1 MRSKS
6 QPATTDGTADQPAS
20 HRRSRKVP
28 VIIAVAVAATVML
41 GVFMVARAGAR
52 VNKVALATQA
62 KGVSTV
68 AAVASTYKP
77 TRKYVGTL
85 LPWVEAKVGP
95 QLISAYV
102 GTVLVRPG
110 DPVKRGQ
117 IIGTLDCR
125 NASAA
130 SQGMSAQARA
140 IEAQQVAVSHEA
152 ARIAE
157 LENGGFA
164 SANEIER
171 KQADSASKQAELMSA
186 KARLQR
192 AALEVGDCVLR
203 APFDGEISDRMMDPG
218 AFAHPGD
225 PIASVV
231 DRSTIRVGAD
241 VPEGDFDLVGPGVK
255 VDVHALAL
263 NAHVTGTI
271 ARRSPAADGSTRTV
285 HFEVDLADPKRRLPV
300 GTTAEITVAA
310 GAPVE
315 AVSIPLTAAA
325 VKGSKATVFIDENG
339 HARRLVVDVLGERL
353 GNLFIEPTLSPGTLV
368 VTEGR
373 ALLRDGD
380 VVESKSEPLVKQTAA
395 LAGVETVASPADTVR
410 SKR

>member
-1 MRSKS
+1 MRSESRHDTKD
-6 QPATTDGTADQPAS
+6 ATTTEPAL
-20 HRRSRKVP
+20 RPSRKVP
-28 VIIAVAVAATVML
+28 IIIAVAVVATVML
-41 GVFMVARAGAR
+41 GVFMVARAGSR
-52 VNKVALATQA
+52 VNKVALVTQA

-68 AAVASTYKP
+68 AAIASSYKP

-85 LPWVEAKVGP
+85 LPWVEAKIGP

-102 GTVLVRPG
+102 GSVLVRPG
-110 DPVKRGQ
+110 DRVKRGQ
-117 IIGTLDCR
+117 VIGTLDCR

-130 SQGMSAQARA
+130 SQGISAQARA

-152 ARIAE
+152 ARVAE
-157 LENGGFA
+157 LETGGFA

-192 AALEVGDCVLR
+192 ASLEVNDCVLR
-203 APFDGEISDRMMDPG
+203 APFDGEVSDRMMDPG

-231 DRSTIRVGAD
+231 DRSTIRVAGD
-241 VPEGDFDLVGPGVK
+241 VPEVDFDLVGPGVT
-255 VDVHALAL
+255 VDVHALAVD
-263 NAHVTGTI
+263 AHVTGII

-300 GTTAEITVAA
+300 GTTAEITIAA

-315 AVSIPLTAAA
+315 AISIPLTSAA
-325 VKGSKATVFIDENG
+325 VKGSKATIFIDENG
-339 HARRLVVDVLGERL
+339 HARRLVVDVLGEHL
-353 GNLFIEPTLSPGTLV
+353 GNLFIEPKLRPGTLV

-380 VVESKSEPLVKQTAA
+380 VVESKIELAIRQTAA
-395 LAGVETVASPADTVR
+395 LAGVESVASPTEAR
-410 SKR
+410 PKQ

>member
-1 MRSKS
+1 MPSES
-6 QPATTDGTADQPAS
+6 QPATTDESVS
-20 HRRSRKVP
+20 HRPSRKVP
-28 VIIAVAVAATVML
+28 IIVAVAVAATVVL
-41 GVFMVARAGAR
+41 GVLMVARAGAR
-52 VNKVALATQA
+52 VNKVALAAQA

-68 AAVASTYKP
+68 VAIASSYSP

-117 IIGTLDCR
+117 VIGTLDCR

-157 LENGGFA
+157 LETGGFA

-171 KQADSASKQAELMSA
+171 KQADSASKQAELLSA

-192 AALEVGDCVLR
+192 ASLEVSDCVLR
-203 APFDGEISDRMMDPG
+203 APFDGEVSDRRMDPG

-263 NAHVTGTI
+263 DAHLTGTI

-315 AVSIPLTAAA
+315 AVSIPLAAA
-325 VKGSKATVFIDENG
+325 SVKGSKATVFVEENG
-339 HARRLVVDVLGERL
+339 HVRRLVVNVLGERL
-353 GNLFIEPTLSPGTLV
+353 GRLFIDRKLSPGTLV

-380 VVESKSEPLVKQTAA
+380 VVEAKPELAIGQTAV
-395 LAGVETVASPADTVR
+395 LSGVESVAS
-410 SKR
+410 SKARPER